1 MFWTIIA
8 TSLLAVQAQAGG
20 SVERSMAEAAILAAR
35 GIDNIDSAMQHVDRR
50 MPVDNAN
57 DNMPRYAS
65 ESESSE
71 IAYADRV
78 VVPRAT
84 ANATSDTTDIGN
96 GVVLNADGTINM
108 TAWDNTA
115 TAACNIALAKLPESS
130 NPSGTCTCYN
140 LPALNN
146 VTGAF
151 EADLRLYQISTPRD
165 TFSGISPDNIQ
176 VGLSYAGASVSPVS
190 MATASALVV
199 GRDTTT
205 SSNATVPGLKIL
217 QQYLF
222 VGQINKDLMTTDMTM
237 AQLEALVMPLVTL
250 TATNTDGTTVAT
262 NVSSNEAAFVAGVFS
277 NAVVMSNTTMA
288 QVAVDDVVAALKNR
302 TVAFVVPGV
311 QLILFPIGL
320 IVTSV
325 WLVVGLV
332 AIGMGFVQR
341 VSFRESYRTRAMQ
354 SVKGGAGRI

>member
-1 MFWTIIA
+1 MFWTVIA
-8 TSLLAVQAQAGG
+8 TSLLAVQAQAGS

-35 GIDNIDSAMQHVDRR
+35 GTDNIDSAMQHLDRR
-50 MPVDNAN
+50 MPVDNVN

-71 IAYADRV
+71 IEYANRV
-78 VVPRAT
+78 VMPRAA
-84 ANATSDTTDIGN
+84 ANASGTTDIGN
-96 GVVLNADGTINM
+96 GVILNADGTINM

-115 TAACNIALAKLPESS
+115 TVACNIALAKLPESS

-151 EADLRLYQISTPRD
+151 EADLRLYQISTPRG
-165 TFSGISPDNIQ
+165 TFSGISPENIQ
-176 VGLSYAGASVSPVS
+176 VGLSYSGASVSPVS
-190 MATASALVV
+190 VATASKLVI
-199 GRDTTT
+199 GRDTST
-205 SSNATVPGLKIL
+205 SSNTTTPGLKIL

-222 VGQINKDLMTTDMTM
+222 VGQINKDLMTTSMDM

-277 NAVVMSNTTMA
+277 DAVVMSDTTRA
-288 QVAVDDVVAALKNR
+288 QAAVADVVTALSNR

-320 IVTSV
+320 IITSV
-325 WLVVGLV
+325 WLAIGVV